1 MNKFVHKLSI
11 CIFTP
16 LLSVVVVLAC
26 LTAQGQSVEFNQ
38 QIRPLL
44 SNKCFACHGP
54 DANQR
59 EAGLR
64 LDLEASATAKLAS
77 GARAIVPGDL
87 NQSEIWQRINSED
100 EFSRMPPKE
109 HSNPLSSAEKQ
120 LIKQWIQQGAKYQ
133 IHWAF
138 IQPDRPLLPTVSTQG
153 WAQNPVDYFVL
164 SNLESK
170 GLLPAH
176 PAEKEALIRRLAFDL
191 TGLPPTLEDIDSFLA
206 DDSPDNYEQVVE
218 KYLASPAYGEN
229 LASFWLD
236 LARYADTNGYQYD
249 TERKHWVWRDWVIHA
264 YNTNKSFADFTIEQ
278 LAGDLLPDATPHQ
291 ILATGFNRNHG
302 ITIEGGVIGEEYRT
316 EYVMDRLTTTA
327 SIWMGLTVGCAR
339 CHDHK
344 YDPISQKEF

>member
-38 QIRPLL
+38 HIRPLL

-120 LIKQWIQQGAKYQ
+120 LIKQWIPQGAK
-133 IHWAF
+133 
-138 IQPDRPLLPTVSTQG
+138 
-153 WAQNPVDYFVL
+153 
-164 SNLESK
+164 
-170 GLLPAH
+170 
-176 PAEKEALIRRLAFDL
+176 
-191 TGLPPTLEDIDSFLA
+191 
-206 DDSPDNYEQVVE
+206 
-218 KYLASPAYGEN
+218 
-229 LASFWLD
+229 
-236 LARYADTNGYQYD
+236 
-249 TERKHWVWRDWVIHA
+249 
-264 YNTNKSFADFTIEQ
+264 
-278 LAGDLLPDATPHQ
+278 
-291 ILATGFNRNHG
+291 
-302 ITIEGGVIGEEYRT
+302 
-316 EYVMDRLTTTA
+316 
-327 SIWMGLTVGCAR
+327 
-339 CHDHK
+339 
-344 YDPISQKEF
+344 